1 MPRIASPVSLALVVS
16 ASLFATMVVPGPARA
31 DAIDG
36 NWCHEDGRRLTI
48 KGPQLTT
55 PAGAEIQGDYDR
67 HGFAYVAPV
76 AEPDGGGTIS
86 MVLLSE
92 TQMRMKAPSNPDQL
106 WRRCGTR
113 PIS

>member
-1 MPRIASPVSLALVVS
+1 MSRVAFIVAPALVVT
-16 ASLFATMVVPGPARA
+16 AVLFATLFVPGPARA

-55 PAGAEIQGDYDR
+55 PAGAEIEGDYDR
-67 HGFAYVAPV
+67 HGFAYVAPA
-76 AEPDGGGTIS
+76 AEPDAGATVS

-106 WRRCGTR
+106 WRRCGK

>member
-1 MPRIASPVSLALVVS
+1 MPRVVFIVTPALAVS
-16 ASLFATMVVPGPARA
+16 AVLFAALLVPGPALA

-36 NWCHEDGRRLTI
+36 NWCHADGRRLTI

-55 PAGAEIQGDYDR
+55 PAGAEIDGDYDR
-67 HGFAYVAPV
+67 HGFAYVVPA
-76 AEPDGGGTIS
+76 AEPDAGATIS

-92 TQMRMKAPSNPDQL
+92 TEMRMKAPSNPDQL
-106 WRRCGTR
+106 WRRCSK

>member
-1 MPRIASPVSLALVVS
+1 MPRVASIGAPALAVS
-16 ASLFATMVVPGPARA
+16 AVLFAALFVSGPARA

-55 PAGAEIQGDYDR
+55 PGGAEIEGDYDR
-67 HGFAYVAPV
+67 HGFVYVVPAR
-76 AEPDGGGTIS
+76 EPDAGATIS

-106 WRRCGTR
+106 WRRCGK